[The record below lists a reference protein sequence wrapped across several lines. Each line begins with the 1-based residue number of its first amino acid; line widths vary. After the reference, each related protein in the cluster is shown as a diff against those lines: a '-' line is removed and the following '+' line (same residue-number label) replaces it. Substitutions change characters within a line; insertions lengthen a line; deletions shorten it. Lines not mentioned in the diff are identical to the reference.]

1 MRLPVIH
8 RAFLITVLLSGAL
21 ASIGLIGG
29 LGIQAV
35 KEELLA
41 FTPLLIALPAL
52 NAMAGDYAT
61 IVTAHVGDP
70 ETRKANMKKLFV
82 ALLVSLPFSIAG
94 ISAVSLFIA
103 SIQGFTLSSDTIRQ
117 FILYIALALT
127 GVVLVTLLS
136 ISVINIILK
145 KQPYSS
151 DDVLIPVANALASVF
166 TLLSFAVIVSQ
177 LS

>member
-1 MRLPVIH
+1 M
-8 RAFLITVLLSGAL
+8 VLLSGTL

-41 FTPLLIALPAL
+41 FTPLLIALPAM

-117 FILYIALALT
+117 FVLYIALALT

-136 ISVINIILK
+136 ISIINVILK

-151 DDVLIPVANALASVF
+151 DDVLIPIANTLASVF

>member
-1 MRLPVIH
+1 MRLPIIH
-8 RAFLITVLLSGAL
+8 RNFFMLVLISGFL

-29 LGIQAV
+29 IGIQSV
-35 KEELLA
+35 KEELLT
-41 FTPLLIALPAL
+41 FTPLLIALPAM

-82 ALLVSLPFSIAG
+82 ALLVSIPFSIAG

-103 SIQGFTLSSDTIRQ
+103 SIQGFVISAAITRQ

-127 GVVLVTLLS
+127 GVVLVTL
-136 ISVINIILK
+136 IAITIINIILK

-151 DDVLIPVANALASVF
+151 DEVLIPIANTLASVF
-166 TLLSFAVIVSQ
+166 TLLSFTFIANI
-177 LS
+177 LG